1 MCCWLSVHFSVPH
14 HFHPHSTFLAS
25 LKHDMQEQQQQEQK
39 GQAHYRP
46 LPPLPPEI
54 LSLIFAHL
62 PITSLLSCTL
72 VSRLWYHESK
82 PHLFSAET
90 FRLERLPH
98 ISSDGTRLD
107 QAYVRLYS
115 PAYIAAIKDNKR
127 CLRSVSCI
135 LTRRSDLPIAEVLEI
150 LFDCPRELLPLSV
163 GEADSGDI
171 WVNLDRATAA
181 AAAAFHTN
189 ATIADDNGAVATTTT
204 TPSSSKVVP
213 GILLGQNRPALQVF
227 MYDGK
232 VMSSWLFETMIYN
245 LPTLTTLDLYLGCHY
260 VDLQESACL
269 DIDMILDALPR
280 LKSLVIDGSGYHYTD
295 NAPSSST
302 STTGT
307 TTMPL
312 HPLES
317 FKFTPLLVMRST
329 VNTLATFRRLK
340 NLKSIFINT
349 NDTYYN
355 PVTRQ
360 AKPGEFGQILQ
371 RYCPKIERVETEGS
385 LVLWFCRLPPTSL
398 PCEDIRLLTNS
409 GTASELSVRELD
421 EGLNV
426 TLTHQEREDILTNY
440 QEITLFFPQLKALI
454 ARGYQSMGVQD
465 LLALAVSRSQFLTH
479 LEIGRGNYWN
489 NAFELLQDARPDLPS
504 SPSIEGID
512 QITVYPPGP
521 MTSSEMRWMRRRR
534 AISSL
539 DYQRVL
545 ETCSALRVVSLP
557 GGMPFR
563 HMVDDPSDINGV
575 ETRMT
580 RRWACEGTIE
590 TLNMGF
596 VLSTARRDDHRLIWR
611 HLGRLRKLRCLTL
624 THSNLIP
631 SLDFGI
637 SELVGRDFSQHDN
650 DNHDDAPLTG
660 EGDDKQRLRE
670 HNTTLEKLHSL
681 GVAWGVDDRATTQW
695 FARSFPNLQT
705 AGLGFRWGTAQHK
718 RVRGWLDEVGCSFEL
733 EFTNDKYRQK

>member
-1 MCCWLSVHFSVPH
+1 
-14 HFHPHSTFLAS
+14 
-25 LKHDMQEQQQQEQK
+25 MQEQQRQEQK
-39 GQAHYRP
+39 RQAHYRS

-54 LSLIFAHL
+54 LAPIFAHL
-62 PITSLLSCTL
+62 PLTSLLSCAL

-82 PHLFSAET
+82 SHLFSAET
-90 FRLERLPH
+90 FRLERLPR
-98 ISSDGTRLD
+98 ISSDGTRLEE
-107 QAYVRLYS
+107 AHVRLYS

-127 CLRSVSCI
+127 YLRSVACT
-135 LTRRSDLPIAEVLEI
+135 LTRRSDLSIAEVLEI

-163 GEADSGDI
+163 DEADSGDT
-171 WVNLDRATAA
+171 WVNLDRATAVA
-181 AAAAFHTN
+181 AAIPTN
-189 ATIADDNGAVATTTT
+189 ATIADDNGAAATTTT

-213 GILLGQNRPALQVF
+213 GIPLGPNRPALQVF

-232 VMSSWLFETMIYN
+232 VRSTWLFETMIYN

-260 VDLQESACL
+260 VDHPESACL

-280 LKSLVIDGSGYHYTD
+280 LKSLVIDGPGHHYTD

-307 TTMPL
+307 TTMQL

-340 NLKSIFINT
+340 NLKSIFIST

-371 RYCPKIERVETEGS
+371 RYCPKIERVETDGS
-385 LVLWFCRLPPTSL
+385 LVLWFCRLPPSSL
-398 PCEDIRLLTNS
+398 PCEDIRLLSNS
-409 GTASELSVRELD
+409 GTVLELGVGELD

-426 TLTHQEREDILTNY
+426 ISTHQEREDILTNY

-454 ARGYQSMGVQD
+454 ARGYQSMGAQD

-489 NAFELLQDARPDLPS
+489 NAFELLQDTRPYLPS
-504 SPSIEGID
+504 SSSVEGID
-512 QITVYPPGP
+512 QITVYPPRP
-521 MTSSEMRWMRRRR
+521 TTSSEMRWMRRRR
-534 AISSL
+534 GISSL

-563 HMVDDPSDINGV
+563 HMVDDSSDTNTV
-575 ETRMT
+575 EPRMT

-596 VLSTARRDDHRLIWR
+596 VLSTARKDDHRLIWC

-650 DNHDDAPLTG
+650 DSHDDEPLTG
-660 EGDDKQRLRE
+660 EGEGERDDRQQLRE

-681 GVAWGVDDRATTQW
+681 GVAWGIDDRATTQW

-705 AGLGFRWGTAQHK
+705 AGLGFRWGTDQHK
-718 RVRGWLDEVGCSFEL
+718 RVKGWLDEVGWSFEL
-733 EFTNDKYRQK
+733 EFANDRYRQK